1 MFISDRYIEYLEQSY
16 SNIYSNKVANRTHTR
31 KYLGVVLQIN
41 DYLYYAP
48 LSSPKESDYQVAGND
63 KVIKKSIVPIIRMV
77 LKNKEGNTV
86 AMILSKRGIIPT
98 K

>member
-1 MFISDRYIEYLEQSY
+1 MSELKIYSVSDRYIEYLEQSY

-48 LSSPKESDYQVAGND
+48 YHLLKSLI
-63 KVIKKSIVPIIRMV
+63 IK
-77 LKNKEGNTV
+77 LQE
-86 AMILSKRGIIPT
+86 MIK
-98 K
+98 